1 MRPRGGDPERHAHG
15 AASGR
20 EADWE
25 ALADSLEVDGELV
38 LPLVEAVVAGLEAEG
53 LDAARVAHVVDVG
66 CGPGVVSCALARRL
80 PAAAVTGLDAAPRLL
95 DRLRRRAAGSGLAER
110 IATVEADL
118 DGELPPLAPADLVW
132 CSMVAHHLPDPVA
145 SLRRLRGLLRPGAT
159 LVLVELAG
167 SPHVL
172 PPSDPLVA
180 GGAWERL
187 ERAAAAALVERLGFD
202 AFGHDWPADLA
213 RAGFARVSDRVAPF
227 RHDAPL
233 GELGRRWL
241 VRHVRRGI
249 GMGAGALAAGDA
261 DALEAFAAAVER
273 GERAD
278 AFVAAERRVLTA
290 RRPG

>member
-1 MRPRGGDPERHAHG
+1 VRPRGGDRERHGHG
-15 AASGR
+15 AGPGR

-38 LPLVEAVVAGLEAEG
+38 LPLVEAVVTGLEADG

-80 PAAAVTGLDAAPRLL
+80 PAAVVTGVDAAPRLL
-95 DRLRRRAAGSGLAER
+95 DRLRRRAAASGLAGR

-132 CSMVAHHLPDPVA
+132 CSMVAHHLSDPVA
-145 SLRRLRGLLRPGAT
+145 SLRRLRGLLRPGGT
-159 LVLVELAG
+159 LVLVELAA
-167 SPHVL
+167 SPEVL
-172 PPSDPLVA
+172 PPSDPLVS

-187 ERAAAAALVERLGFD
+187 EGAAAAALVERLGFD
-202 AFGHDWPADLA
+202 AFGHDWAADLA
-213 RAGFARVSDRVAPF
+213 RAGFARVSDRVLPF

-241 VRHVRRGI
+241 VRHVRRGL
-249 GMGAGALAAGDA
+249 GMAGGALAAGDA
-261 DALEAFAAAVER
+261 DALEALAAAVEG
-273 GERAD
+273 GERSD
-278 AFVAAERRVLTA
+278 PFVAAERRVLTA